1 MYNSKLVCCV
11 KANGKILRE
20 FKDTVLIPFGT
31 EYEFLIKNLHTTR
44 AVVNI
49 FIDGDNVVEG
59 GLVIEAG
66 QEVALERY
74 IKNGNLTEG
83 NRFKFIERTN
93 SIEQHRGVKVE
104 DGLVRIEFQFEK
116 VLPTYQ
122 KTSSLF
128 YPPGVRG
135 WSDFRIGDINGSI
148 ATGEYKGVTDK
159 FTLAASGAV
168 LQANVGGA
176 LRGIDTSQNGQAT
189 AATASAAVDQYLAAN
204 NIRTN
209 DCHMHDGQATMD
221 YAPLNDAGI
230 TVPGSK
236 STQRFQATT
245 LGQLEA
251 EKHSIVL
258 KLVGETADNKPVTA
272 PVTVKTTQKCST
284 CGRVNKA
291 TSKYCVECGTALTI
305 YA

>member
-83 NRFKFIERTN
+83 NRFRFIERTN
-93 SIEQHRGVKVE
+93 SIEQHRGVKLE
-104 DGLVRIEFQFEK
+104 DGLVRVEFQFEK
-116 VLPTYQ
+116 AVPPFQNTP
-122 KTSSLF
+122 SLF

-135 WSDFRIGDINGSI
+135 LNDFRFGDINGAI
-148 ATGEYKGVTDK
+148 ATSEYKGVTDK
-159 FTLAASGAV
+159 FTLSASGAV

-176 LRGIDTSQNGQAT
+176 LRGIDASQTGQAT
-189 AATASAAVDQYLAAN
+189 ATAASAAIEQYLAAN
-204 NIRTN
+204 NIKTN
-209 DCHMHDGQATMD
+209 VCHMHDGQATMD